1 MLKYKALYKKMM
13 DDLKD
18 AGMWIDWGEKM
29 MEEYPEEGDFLLKSA
44 MYRLETSYPE
54 TKIVFERL
62 CEKDAKN
69 DGHCMNELI
78 EEQLEEWHADLCTK
92 LKKVMHKK

>member
-18 AGMWIDWGEKM
+18 AGMWIDWAEKI
-29 MEEYPEEGDFLLKSA
+29 EEDCPEVAQYLMKSA
-44 MYRLETSYPE
+44 VYRIETSYPE
-54 TKIVFERL
+54 TMKLFEHI
-62 CEKDAKN
+62 CSSEQKK

-78 EEQLEEWHADLCTK
+78 YEQLESWHDELVTK
-92 LKKVMHKK
+92 IKRMK